1 MARTGRARLRTAWWW
16 RWRRN
21 PLRRRS
27 DVVEG
32 WIVLAA
38 WVLAVLGGLF
48 AGVAADV
55 AMEDGLAARRAA
67 LHTVSAVHT
76 ENADRTATVTT
87 EGGAE
92 TVRAKVRWNS
102 PDGSTRTALARVEPG
117 TAAGTSV
124 TVWVDRNGH
133 VVRAPLTV
141 AEARLQS
148 VLTGVLVAAGTA
160 GLVLGG
166 GRLARLPLE
175 RRRLRDWETEWAR
188 VAPSGGRT

>member
-1 MARTGRARLRTAWWW
+1 MARTGCARPRKAWWW

-48 AGVAADV
+48 AGVGAGL

-67 LHTVSAVHT
+67 LHTVSAVLT
-76 ENADRTATVTT
+76 ENADRMATVTT
-87 EGGAE
+87 EGSAE
-92 TVRAKVRWNS
+92 TVRAKVRWSS
-102 PDGSTRTALARVEPG
+102 PDGSTRTGLARVERG

-124 TVWVDRNGH
+124 TVWVDRSGE
-133 VVRAPLTV
+133 VVRAPLTA

-166 GRLARLPLE
+166 GRLALLRLE